1 MGRRTVDE
9 RERFKEPTKTLS
21 RRKVRAGVTV
31 AALVIA
37 AAGVTTVTLDRH
49 NHGTSSSVST
59 RSEVAG
65 LDQFAREW
73 RGMRERIE
81 IDRSGHGR
89 FHYMMAC
96 ATCSMAEMPYN
107 TIDFTFT
114 SVSGRAA
121 NGSVTNSS
129 DPYLPVGESVAAILS
144 PHDTIQWVVGGKNVG
159 LFCGSDFAWC
169 GS

>member
-1 MGRRTVDE
+1 
-9 RERFKEPTKTLS
+9 
-21 RRKVRAGVTV
+21 
-31 AALVIA
+31 
-37 AAGVTTVTLDRH
+37 
-49 NHGTSSSVST
+49 
-59 RSEVAG
+59 
-65 LDQFAREW
+65 
-73 RGMRERIE
+73 
-81 IDRSGHGR
+81 
-89 FHYMMAC
+89 
-96 ATCSMAEMPYN
+96 MAEMPYN